1 MTRGENGAEVAEGK
15 VFLVGAGPGDPGLIT
30 VRGKQLIDSAD
41 AVVYDALANSALLP
55 PGARTTGRPEL
66 YYVGKRAGAKD
77 SVTQEEINALLVKL
91 AREGKRVVRLKGGDP
106 FVFGRGSEEAQA
118 MNDASVPF
126 EVVPGITAGIA
137 APAYA
142 GIPVTHR
149 TLATSV
155 TFVTGSEDPTKPS
168 TQTNWTAL
176 AKAGGTIVLYM
187 GAKTLPSIADTLIA
201 GGMPSDIPAAAIQ
214 WGTHPKQR
222 TVVATLETLAAK
234 AAEQDITAPV
244 ITVIGWS
251 VVLRDELNW
260 FERRPLFGKRIVVTR
275 ATQQAPALSEKLSEL
290 GADVIEMPATQI
302 ARLELAPLRAAISRL
317 SLYDWLIFTSQNA
330 ISIFWE
336 QLLGEGRDARALAG
350 LRVAAVGPATAGA
363 LLEHGITVDVIPTR
377 FVAEG
382 LLEMMRARDDV
393 AGNKVLYVTA
403 EGARDVLPKGLREI
417 GAEVTVI
424 EAYRS
429 IVDGEGAEKLARAI
443 EAGKVDLVTFTSAS
457 AVRGYIDAVGEEL
470 ALRVPAASIGA
481 RTSEALREAG
491 IEVKV
496 EAKESTL
503 DSLASSVFS
512 AF

>member
-1 MTRGENGAEVAEGK
+1 MAEGK
-15 VFLVGAGPGDPGLIT
+15 IFLVGAGPGDPGLIT

-41 AVVYDALANSALLP
+41 AVVYDALANTALLP

-66 YYVGKRAGAKD
+66 YYVGKRGGTKD

-118 MNDASVPF
+118 MNDASIPF

-149 TLATSV
+149 ALATSV
-155 TFVTGSEDPTKPS
+155 TFVTGHEDPAKPS

-176 AKAGGTIVLYM
+176 AKSGGTIVLYM
-187 GAKTLPSIADTLIA
+187 GVKTLSSIADTLIK
-201 GGMPSDIPAAAIQ
+201 GGMPGDIPAAAIQ

-234 AAEQDITAPV
+234 AIEQDVTAPV

-275 ATQQAPALSEKLSEL
+275 ASQQAPALTEKLSEL

-302 ARLELAPLRAAISRL
+302 ARLDLSPLREEIGRL
-317 SLYDWLIFTSQNA
+317 SRYDWLIFTSQNA
-330 ISIFWE
+330 IAIFWD
-336 QLLGEGRDARALAG
+336 QLLGEGKDARALAG
-350 LRVAAVGPATAGA
+350 LKVAAVGPATAGA
-363 LLEHGITVDVIPTR
+363 LLEHGITIDVIPKR

-393 AGNKVLYVTA
+393 AGKRVLYVTA
-403 EGARDVLPKGLREI
+403 EGARDVLQHGLMEI
-417 GAEVTVI
+417 GADVTLI
-424 EAYRS
+424 EAYHS
-429 IVDGEGAEKLARAI
+429 IVDGEGAEKLVRAI
-443 EAGKVDLVTFTSAS
+443 EAGKVDLVTFTSGS

-481 RTSEALREAG
+481 QTSNALRDAG
-491 IEVKV
+491 IEVRV
-496 EAKESTL
+496 EAKEATL
-503 DSLASSVFS
+503 DGLVSEVLN